1 MKELK
6 KTAYNDFEATVIAS
20 RDRLCVHPDLQGKSN
35 TDKTVICKSMMIEDA
50 RDEEIRSDC
59 VFYQNFDRL
68 DLDDLNPAIPNITD
82 IEELG
87 TIATQHECCP
97 YFLTKKRSSSTDIV
111 FIPYGYL
118 IDPKLRETEKIDLNR
133 SIIIIDEAH
142 NVNRVCED
150 SASTSITDTEITAA
164 IRNLSWVI
172 LIKFFIWCVFICLFE
187 INNLSENLNFSS
199 SSDTLP
205 SSDTLIAQKRH

>member
-20 RDRLCVHPDLQGKSN
+20 RDQLCIHPDLHGKSN

-59 VFYQNFDRL
+59 VYYQKFDRL
-68 DLDDLNPAIPNITD
+68 DLDNQDPAIPLITD
-82 IEELG
+82 IEDLR
-87 TIATQHECCP
+87 TIVNQHGCCP
-97 YFLTKKRSSSTDIV
+97 YFLTKKRSTTSDIV

-133 SIIIIDEAH
+133 SIVIIDEAH

-164 IRNLSWVI
+164 IRNLSSVI
-172 LIKFFIWCVFICLFE
+172 WLNFFI
-187 INNLSENLNFSS
+187 
-199 SSDTLP
+199 
-205 SSDTLIAQKRH
+205 